1 MADADIFSAQTLLLA
16 QKQSTNTESLLFPKS
31 SSKTSSTADD
41 EIFNVNRVLLAQKPL
56 TKTRTQ
62 GPKNHPISPVLRQT
76 LTSSA
81 HKH

>member
-56 TKTRTQ
+56 TKTRTRD
-62 GPKNHPISPVLRQT
+62 PKIIQ
-76 LTSSA
+76 
-81 HKH
+81 